1 MTGRRASCGAYP
13 RKGHSRSGTPRGKPG
28 TCLREAAFPPYGG
41 PPRQGP
47 GDWRRTCSSAGQPGG
62 KNRPTF
68 PPHGNAADAFGMP
81 CLMKRPSFAVLPSSH
96 GEEGAGPSHPGAAQS
111 PGQPPHVDAMPAS
124 GRATGG
130 RHPPAR
136 PAPGARPKLPL
147 LQYIERKG
155 YYTFLHR
162 RAKTRK
168 LLVPFALSR
177 TGESLC

>member
-1 MTGRRASCGAYP
+1 MKVSPKIILKRIPRIDPRASCGAYP

-96 GEEGAGPSHPGAAQS
+96 GEEGAGPSHRGRPSRRASRRMWTPCPLPGAPQAGGIPRQ
-111 PGQPPHVDAMPAS
+111 GPPRREAKAS
-124 GRATGG
+124 S
-130 RHPPAR
+130 
-136 PAPGARPKLPL
+136 
-147 LQYIERKG
+147 
-155 YYTFLHR
+155 
-162 RAKTRK
+162 
-168 LLVPFALSR
+168 FAIY
-177 TGESLC
+177 

>member
-13 RKGHSRSGTPRGKPG
+13 RKGHSPSGTPRRKPG

-62 KNRPTF
+62 KSRPTF
-68 PPHGNAADAFGMP
+68 PPHGNAADALRDALP
-81 CLMKRPSFAVLPSSH
+81 YEKALLRRPPLFPRRRRR
-96 GEEGAGPSHPGAAQS
+96 GPFPPGAAQS

-136 PAPGARPKLPL
+136 PAPGARPKVPL